1 MKAIEGSP
9 SSDEAREAAVVDD
22 GEAQQHQYLYLLG
35 RPTLRQYLR
44 FVDSHAV
51 AAPGHGALTDRWRAG
66 LAQVEALERDEAGA
80 ADHATTSKLGP
91 EFEPL
96 LVELLQDPLVRDNFN
111 TVPTDIAWVE
121 LDRLVVYQKHIDLS
135 HAQRIQQRLGPAPT
149 PEQVF
154 RTCLPHDH
162 PRPPVR
168 WARVHRDRYVF
179 VSPSND
185 LRVLTTRQLQW
196 EQLRDVSP
204 PGDVV
209 GMVALAVGFGANFL
223 NAILCDG
230 RLLLDNGSHRAY
242 ALRQLGVTHVPCIVQ
257 HPASREELLVIAP
270 GDVRAEPDTYLTHRR
285 PPMLKDYFDPKLI
298 DVFEAYRRLRQVTV
312 SFQIEENSLPAL

>member
-1 MKAIEGSP
+1 MKAIEGGP
-9 SSDEAREAAVVDD
+9 TP
-22 GEAQQHQYLYLLG
+22 GEAPAADATVSNEHQYLYLLG
-35 RPTLRQYLR
+35 RPTLHQYLR
-44 FVDSHAV
+44 FVASHAV
-51 AAPGHGALTDRWRAG
+51 ASPGRGVLTDRWREG
-66 LAQVEALERDEAGA
+66 LGRVEALERDDAGA
-80 ADHATTSKLGP
+80 ADQATTSKLGP

-96 LVELLQDPLVRDNFN
+96 LVELLRDPLVRDNFN

-135 HAQRIQQRLGPAPT
+135 HAQRIQARLGPSPT

-179 VSPSND
+179 ISPSND
-185 LRVLTTRQLQW
+185 LRVLTTLPLEWQ
-196 EQLRDVSP
+196 QLRDVAP

-223 NAILCDG
+223 NAILCEG

-257 HPASREELLVIAP
+257 HVASREELKVVAAAE
-270 GDVRAEPDTYLTHRR
+270 VRADPDTYLTHRR
-285 PPMLKDYFDPKLI
+285 PPMLKDYCDPSLV
-298 DVFEAYRRLRQVTV
+298 DVFDAYRRLREVTV
-312 SFQIEENSLPAL
+312 RFEIEENSIPAL